1 MGIRPVIVRAV
12 GAAIV
17 LTLGVVGSLWGGVAE
32 IGAVAALAIV
42 LLVIEQRLE
51 RGKN

>member
-1 MGIRPVIVRAV
+1 VIVRAV

-17 LTLGVVGSLWGGVAE
+17 LLLGVVGPLWGEVAE

-51 RGKN
+51 PGKN